1 MSVFPR
7 LSTHRRGAVILMSG
21 NLGGALL
28 TLVRN
33 LIIARMI
40 GVEDFGIAST
50 FALAVTLIEAGTNL
64 GLDRMMVQDPR
75 GGRRSFQHSLQAIQ
89 LMRGVIGAVL
99 TLIFAG
105 VFASLMGVPQLTWA
119 YQCLAIIPLF
129 RGLLHLDMYRAQRS
143 MRFQPFVLVT
153 LMSNALALVAA
164 APLAFWLNDFRVML
178 GAVLLQQSVLVI
190 ASHAFASTS
199 YGLRLDRRVGIDV
212 LRFGAPLLLNG
223 FVVFA
228 TLNGDQ
234 MLIGSFL
241 GMEVLGWFA
250 VAFSLTL
257 VPATVAANTAQSV
270 LLPGLSRCQS
280 DFTAFIVRAKR
291 VLSSMAMLAILMA
304 TVLAL
309 VGPYAI
315 AVLFGEKYGAAAGI
329 LPWLA
334 VLQGVRIAKAGPAIV
349 SVARGDTR
357 DPLIANV
364 ARLVFLPIAAIALS
378 TGGDVTLLI
387 LIAILGE
394 GFALGVALF
403 LLSVR
408 GVIPVRPMP
417 RRPRHG

>member
-315 AVLFGEKYGAAAGI
+315 AVLCGEKYGAAAGI